1 MRTLSFVALCFALW
15 LQPGTPVRAAW
26 VNETNLPAEA
36 DYASLFSPLTWT
48 TTNLTTF
55 IYGRVY
61 EQGVTESAGPGQ
73 GLLAE
78 LGYGPFGTNPL
89 SDNNWNWLPADY
101 SFELEGYEHYN
112 VAFPLPGANG
122 IYSYTFRFS
131 FDGGGTY
138 TAGDT
143 DGAGA
148 GPGLEFDP
156 SKLGKLT
163 IVPEPATGA
172 LLGVIAIGTCGRR
185 RSRSNGR

>member
-1 MRTLSFVALCFALW
+1 MRTTGFVVICFTLW
-15 LQPGTPVRAAW
+15 LRPGTPVRAAW

-36 DYASLFSPLTWT
+36 DFAALMFPTMWT
-48 TTNLTTF
+48 TTDFTTF

-73 GLLAE
+73 ELLAE

-89 SDNNWNWLPADY
+89 SDNSWNWLSADY
-101 SFELEGYEHYN
+101 SFQLEEDEYYK
-112 VAFPLPGANG
+112 VAIPLPSAPGM
-122 IYSYTFRFS
+122 YSYTFRFS
-131 FDGGGTY
+131 FDGGGDY

-156 SKLGKLT
+156 SKLGKLI
-163 IVPEPATGA
+163 IVPEPATA
-172 LLGVIAIGTCGRR
+172 PLLFVVVIGLCWRR
-185 RSRSNGR
+185 RKL